1 MHISLLFWLAL
12 ALPGYVIVRFFY
24 KEDLACGLLGT
35 LGLSYLA
42 ALGLLSPISIACYV
56 LELPL
61 LVFSMACL
69 LIIFAA
75 PIEIS
80 RRGWWPE
87 VGKLL
92 LAGLT
97 LEFLVVAIDLAMGA
111 RVGSFLSGDA
121 QVHLGRIRFL
131 LSHGLTNQDSYV
143 AAKSFYAIY
152 HTNLFHALFAA
163 CSQLTRLDPLDVWVA
178 GLTWSKLLT
187 ASGVYYL
194 AWTLFGRRWPAWTAA
209 MFIIGER
216 ALSPFLLYPNQL
228 APQWLT
234 PFAIAFV
241 IQACQGTCSWRMPL
255 KIGAASLL
263 LGQFHGLYAVFAAL
277 ALLPT
282 LLVVTLVKLRSGMRR
297 NLWLALCIPAIS
309 VGLAFPVVSRSQN
322 RAFQARGEDTG
333 ASKSV
338 TAETKQRTRAKSS
351 AFRYLDNGQMAM
363 KPGWGWA
370 GSRLNKHFGWMRHHR
385 YYLFGAGFLL
395 AFAGR
400 RRRHV
405 APLLGITATIFVALY
420 YPPVCTFL
428 VAQFKE
434 EWIVTRL
441 PVLLKVLLYAIFPGA
456 VVYVLEQRLRIRW
469 WMRSVFNVGLVFG
482 VTQYCWQQEPFT
494 WARYTKRALGSINER
509 HREYVFMMNTRS
521 FLKESLPPGETVLMD
536 PDIGMLLTSLHDC
549 RLVAA
554 ARTNAGVQD
563 QGRRMKDLQT
573 MLQDE
578 TPWTKRVEL
587 LRKYRVEY
595 FVPGSPKPR
604 WVDGHVVKT
613 WRSQFGVV
621 LHRLRTDGE

>member
-1 MHISLLFWLAL
+1 MHFSLLFWLAL
-12 ALPGYVIVRFFY
+12 ALPGYVIVRHLY

-42 ALGLLSPISIACYV
+42 ALGLLSPISITCYV

-61 LVFSMACL
+61 SVFSIACL

-80 RRGWWPE
+80 RRGWWPD

-97 LEFLVVAIDLAMGA
+97 LEFLVVAIDMAMGA
-111 RVGSFLSGDA
+111 RIGSYLQGDA
-121 QVHLGRIRFL
+121 YAHLGRIRFVL
-131 LSHGLTNQDSYV
+131 VHGLTNQDPYV
-143 AAKSFYAIY
+143 TAKAFYSIY

-163 CSQLTRLDPLDVWVA
+163 CSQLTRLDPLDVWSA
-178 GLTWSKLLT
+178 GLPWSKLLT

-194 AWTLFGRRWPAWTAA
+194 AWTLFHRRWPAWTAA

-228 APQWLT
+228 APQWLI

-241 IQACQGTCSWRMPL
+241 IQASQGTCSWRMPL
-255 KIGAASLL
+255 KLGAASLL

-309 VGLAFPVVSRSQN
+309 VGLAFPAVSRSQS
-322 RAFQARGEDTG
+322 RAFQANAAKAG

-338 TAETKQRTRAKSS
+338 TAETKKKKGAKSS
-351 AFRYLDNGQMAM
+351 AFRYLDNGQMVM

-370 GSRLNKHFGWMRHHR
+370 GSRLNKRFEWMRHHR
-385 YYLFGAGFLL
+385 YYLFAAGFIL
-395 AFAGR
+395 AFVGR

-405 APLLGITATIFVALY
+405 APLLGITATIFVAIY
-420 YPPVCTFL
+420 YPPACTFL
-428 VAQFKE
+428 VAQFKA

-441 PVLLKVLLYAIFPGA
+441 PVLLSVLLYAIFPGA
-456 VVYVLEQRLRIRW
+456 LVYVLEQHLRIRW

-482 VTQYCWQQEPFT
+482 VTQYCWQKEPFT
-494 WARYTKRALGSINER
+494 WSQYTKRALGSIDER
-509 HREYVFMMNTRS
+509 RREYVFAMNTHS
-521 FLKESLPPGETVLMD
+521 FLEESLPPGETVLANANL
-536 PDIGMLLTSLHDC
+536 GMFLTSLHDC

-554 ARTNAGVQD
+554 ARTSGGVPDQD
-563 QGRRMKDLQT
+563 RRLKDLQT
-573 MLQDE
+573 MLQDA
-578 TPWTKRVEL
+578 TPWTNRVAL
-587 LRKYRVEY
+587 LRKYRVKY
-595 FVPGSPKPR
+595 FVPGPLKAR
-604 WVDGHVVKT
+604 WPDGHVAKT
-613 WRSQFGVV
+613 WHSQYGIV
-621 LHRLRTDGE
+621 LHRLRTDVE